1 MSYRLQRRALLATA
15 AASALAGCGEGTWL
29 GESSAPPL
37 PGERKA
43 VLLIEDQLS
52 ADPRIASLNITLPP
66 PERNAAWP
74 QSGGN
79 AVHAMQHVTAAE
91 TIAEVWRTG
100 IGAASGGRSLIL
112 TGPVIAGG
120 TVYAVD
126 ADGIAVA
133 LNASDG
139 KQLWEFEAENVEVI
153 DRLVSGAI
161 AVADGRAYV
170 VAGNGMIFAVDA
182 GTGKE
187 LWRRQLQ
194 APMRTTPTLIAGKV
208 LVPTDD
214 SQLYALDGITG
225 DILWQHAGLFE
236 QVGMLGGASPA
247 ATDEIVVAA
256 YGSGEV
262 VALSLQ
268 NGQPIWNETVLR
280 PRRTLAIGAIS
291 DIVADPVITEGRV
304 IVAGASGEMA
314 AFDLTRGDRLWT
326 ADVTSTQTPWVAG
339 SFIYIIT
346 ERNELVCLLLQGGR
360 IRWISPLPTL
370 VDPTNIDS
378 RRIRWVG
385 PILVSDRLLVAS
397 SEGDIYSISPYTGE
411 VLGKAAAGGPVSVPM
426 AVADGTVFV
435 LTDGAKVIAFR

>member
-1 MSYRLQRRALLATA
+1 MNYKVQRRSLLATA
-15 AASALAGCGEGTWL
+15 AAGVLAGCSEGTWL

-43 VLLIEDQLS
+43 VLLIDDQLS
-52 ADPRIASLNITLPP
+52 ADPRIATLNVTLPP

-79 AVHAMQHVTAAE
+79 ATHAMQHVAAAE
-91 TIAEVWRTG
+91 TITEAWRTG
-100 IGAASGGRSLIL
+100 IGAAAGGRSWIL
-112 TGPVIAGG
+112 TGPVVTGG
-120 TVYAVD
+120 MVYAVD

-139 KQLWEFEAENVEVI
+139 KQVWEFEAENVEVI

-170 VAGNGMIFAVDA
+170 VAGNGMIFGLDA
-182 GTGKE
+182 GAGTE

-194 APMRTTPTLIAGKV
+194 APMRTTPTLIAGMV
-208 LVPTDD
+208 LAPTDD
-214 SQLYALDGITG
+214 SQLYALDGATG

-236 QVGMLGGASPA
+236 QAGMLGGASPA

-268 NGQPIWNETVLR
+268 SGQPIWNETVVR

-291 DIVADPVITEGRV
+291 DIVADPVISDGRV

-314 AFDLTRGDRLWT
+314 AFDLARGDRLWT

-346 ERNELVCLLLQGGR
+346 ERNELVCMLQQGGR

-397 SEGDIYSISPYTGE
+397 SEGDIYSVSPYTGE
-411 VLGKAAAGGPVSVPM
+411 VLGKTAAGGPVSVPM